1 MFVAGE
7 GGGSSALGSMFPF
20 KSALNFQV
28 LCCRFASIRDL
39 FDDLPF
45 IQTTEASLFDC
56 RDVDKNVSSAAP
68 CG

>member
-1 MFVAGE
+1 MTD
-7 GGGSSALGSMFPF
+7 GSSIGFL

-28 LCCRFASIRDL
+28 LCCRFASIRDFVV

-56 RDVDKNVSSAAP
+56 RDVDKNI
-68 CG
+68 